1 MDSVERRVF
10 SLLRRLPAVRG
21 RTQLAWAW
29 RRVRA
34 AHGSLEGEW
43 RLDMRGGFHVTL
55 PRTSTMS
62 CAVAATGQW
71 DCEFVDEFQQFITP
85 RSLVLDVGA
94 SLGLWT
100 VQLARVSQQR
110 DAKVWAFE
118 PYPDNLRWL
127 NSNIRANGHCEI
139 VEVINAALGAQE
151 GTSWVAGE
159 QGGGNAVVG
168 FARRHYSRPTRVL
181 RLDDMELPARM
192 SFVKLDV
199 EGYELEVLRGAR
211 QVIERDRPVIF
222 GEFNARWLAR
232 RGEDLPAFLREMHD
246 RGWQISAVESQR
258 SRRWALADM
267 VKVTPLAPP
276 FKHTPE
282 NLLIQ
287 PSLA

>member
-1 MDSVERRVF
+1 MDSVERRAF
-10 SLLRRLPAVRG
+10 SFLRRLPAVRG
-21 RTQLAWAW
+21 RTQLARAW

-34 AHGSLEGEW
+34 DYGALEGEW
-43 RLDMRGGFHVTL
+43 HLEMRGGLHVTL
-55 PRTSTMS
+55 PRTSMMS

-71 DCEFVDEFQQFITP
+71 DSEFVDEFQQFITP

-100 VQLARVSQQR
+100 IQLARISQQR
-110 DAKVWAFE
+110 GAKVWAFE

-127 NSNIRANGHCEI
+127 NSNVRANGHCET
-139 VEVINAALGAQE
+139 VEIINAALGAQE
-151 GTSWVAGE
+151 GMGWIAGE

-168 FARRHYSRPTRVL
+168 FAHRDYSRPTRVL
-181 RLDDMELPARM
+181 RLDDLELPARV
-192 SFVKLDV
+192 SFIKLDV

-232 RGEDLPAFLREMHD
+232 RSEDLPAFLREMHD
-246 RGWQISAVESQR
+246 HGWRISAVESQR

-267 VKVTPLAPP
+267 VRVTQLERP
-276 FKHTPE
+276 FRNAPE

-287 PSLA
+287 HSLS